1 MVLSGL
7 NLGLLMGPFLAG
19 IIYDRAGYYAVFGT
33 ILAILAFDFLLRLVM
48 IEKQYAMQWR
58 TPNPDSQNEESIRH
72 ARIAESQKNSAG
84 TISSYTRK
92 SIGDDYENTP
102 LLHDK
107 SDRTKPWFQ
116 ARLPTVA
123 ILLRSPRLM
132 TAIGGSFSK

>member
-19 IIYDRAGYYAVFGT
+19 IIYDKAGYYAVFVS
-33 ILAILAFDFLLRLVM
+33 ILAIIAFDFLLRLAM
-48 IEKQYAMQWR
+48 IEKQYALQWQI
-58 TPNPDSQNEESIRH
+58 PNPDSQNEESMRH
-72 ARIAESQKNSAG
+72 AGIMESQKGSAG
-84 TISSYTRK
+84 SISSYTRK

-102 LLHDK
+102 LLQHK
-107 SDRTKPWFQ
+107 SDRTKSWFQ
-116 ARLPTVA
+116 EQLPTVS